1 MSNTLIQEVSLDE
14 NQFNSLFEAPNGTVT
29 ANDIIAPPS
38 EDPSN
43 QNAAP
48 EQTVSQS
55 APSKSPDAEPK
66 KQELPKSDLKPEN
79 LLNDIL
85 AETPSSNKSGK
96 SSTNDLPV
104 TDVLS
109 NIQDLLI
116 KENIWVDY
124 ENREETELDN
134 ETFAEI
140 AIRQAQNA
148 AQIQLRNV
156 VSELPEDAQ
165 RLLRYV
171 AQGGDPTNVAQLYLQ
186 KQKIVSLNPQTIEEK
201 QDFIS
206 NYYKSLNWSDSRI
219 QSHIDRLK
227 TGGDSSIESE
237 FTDVKPLYTS
247 VYESQIRSKEEQL
260 KLQKQTD
267 LERAELFEN
276 NVQEVLKNRTDMNVR
291 DKETVYDYLLNYD
304 QTLADGRKVNKFFV
318 DFAKAQSNLNEYI
331 DLALFLKDK
340 KAYIAKINQIEKSV
354 ASTKSFDFL
363 TAKGTKTTT
372 KETPSFKQEGTNF
385 NFLT

>member
-29 ANDIIAPPS
+29 ANDIIASPS
-38 EDPSN
+38 NDSSN
-43 QNAAP
+43 QNEAP
-48 EQTVSQS
+48 EQTVLKS
-55 APSKSPDAEPK
+55 APSKSPDAETK

-85 AETPSSNKSGK
+85 TDIPSSNETDKPSDK
-96 SSTNDLPV
+96 DLPV
-104 TDVLS
+104 TNVLT
-109 NIQDLLI
+109 NIQELLI

-171 AQGGDPTNVAQLYLQ
+171 AQGGDPANVAQLYLQ
-186 KQKIVSLNPQTIEEK
+186 KQKIVTLNPQSVSEK
-201 QDFIS
+201 EDFIS

-219 QSHIDRLK
+219 QSHMDRLK
-227 TGGDSSIESE
+227 TGGDASIESE
-237 FTDVKPLYTS
+237 FLDVKPLYTS

-340 KAYIAKINQIEKSV
+340 KAYLAKMNQIEKSV

-363 TAKGTKTTT
+363 TSKGTKTTQ
-372 KETPSFKQEGTNF
+372 KNTPSFKQEGTNF